1 MIIDLISSIIGAT
14 TAKKYGVEFTFDTD
28 VEAVEPTA
36 AETEATESTTEATAE
51 PTTEVTVEA
60 EATAEPTT
68 EVTVEAEATAE
79 ATEPA
84 TKAEATEP
92 TVEATTEA
100 TESTTEAEASENI
113 VPEEAINE
121 VATESN
127 EAKTYTRPSEEVD
140 AEVIAAYA
148 YPDQPG
154 IGWLKQDNN
163 PADPKPLPKAP
174 KAKAEEPIIKAD
186 IDIIDS
192 SINNVDMKVEKIK
205 PDFSYFIKEDEKSEK
220 NDCTIT
226 YDNSTIINTPGM
238 EYLKTI
244 EAAAK
249 RSNFNVVFKRQMFE
263 DANIPSGIIE
273 VLTYNSNN
281 ELMIDRSFSIDT
293 GVIIDRRL
301 KLIPALYGETPYE
314 VFPIYELKTKAPN
327 GKGKV
332 VDEQLLNTIF
342 QKGIAAI
349 SKRSMY
355 DQDTLT
361 LNSYVDLI
369 GLSVNGIKA
378 EDKNAIT
385 GRIKNAIAA

>member
-1 MIIDLISSIIGAT
+1 MKLYRIILFNYSNTLFKEKNMKNIFSMLETILEDHDL
-14 TAKKYGVEFTFDTD
+14 
-28 VEAVEPTA
+28 P
-36 AETEATESTTEATAE
+36 
-51 PTTEVTVEA
+51 
-60 EATAEPTT
+60 
-68 EVTVEAEATAE
+68 
-79 ATEPA
+79 
-84 TKAEATEP
+84 
-92 TVEATTEA
+92 
-100 TESTTEAEASENI
+100 
-113 VPEEAINE
+113 
-121 VATESN
+121 
-127 EAKTYTRPSEEVD
+127 KTITRPSEEVD

-148 YPDQPG
+148 SPDQPG

-163 PADPKPLPKAP
+163 PADPKPVPKAQ

-327 GKGKV
+327 GKGKA

-342 QKGIAAI
+342 QKGIPAI
-349 SKRSMY
+349 TKRSMY

-385 GRIKNAIAA
+385 GRIKNAIAAGVFNEIAAANPGIAFRMKFKSVNVNDLSFTLTNVGATASFGHPTNCITPYEVEFLPNGTCNLKKVG